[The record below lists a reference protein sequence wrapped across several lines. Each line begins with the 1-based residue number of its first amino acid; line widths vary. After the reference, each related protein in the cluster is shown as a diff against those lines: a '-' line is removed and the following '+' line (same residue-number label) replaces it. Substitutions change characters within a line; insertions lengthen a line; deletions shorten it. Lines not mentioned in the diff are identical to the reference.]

1 MLQPLEDN
9 PLLILVVSQTVLLC
23 YLEPQIHWASEMV
36 SVAVAAQVEFVLLSA
51 SSLMPVSF
59 S

>member
-1 MLQPLEDN
+1 MRQLSEDN
-9 PLLILVVSQTVLLC
+9 PLLILVVSQTVSSC
-23 YLEPQIHWASEMV
+23 YLKPQILLASEMV